1 MSEVTDGSAVG
12 LTPTTTAEYLPSA
25 GVPFLSTRLTVNS
38 VPLPLKFL
46 SGVNV
51 TVPSSATVYVPSPSI
66 VTVVTSCPVLGSI
79 SFAGTLLSISTVFS
93 TPSIVTLPPM
103 KFGLPLCT
111 LP

>member
-12 LTPTTTAEYLPSA
+12 LTPITTAVYLPSA

-38 VPLPLKFL
+38 VPLPMNPF
-46 SGVNV
+46 SGSNV
-51 TVPSSATVYVPSPSI
+51 TVPSAATVYFPSPGITFS
-66 VTVVTSCPVLGSI
+66 VEPSSNV
-79 SFAGTLLSISTVFS
+79 AGLVSSISTVFS

-103 KFGLPLCT
+103 KFGLPVCT